1 MVTSTHDLS
10 DENELQRLQ
19 MLLPDE
25 LSYCVDLARSTAVN
39 AAMIHTQRLGKHRF
53 SIQLDLIRWQLLT
66 LDQRNLLFWH
76 EVARI
81 QNRAIA
87 RNQSDFILLGAGL
100 GTALI
105 DTALQNV
112 LLLSGSLLVAGLA
125 AYQLYQRNRGERSL
139 KQATAA
145 DQFAIAIAMQF
156 GYTFS
161 RAYHSLYNALT
172 TLTEQASHHTQQ
184 IRYAA
189 RQNVLEIFARHHN
202 GSANTRPAN
211 SDDRPRHSRPRLSAA
226 PLGRPEASLASKRYF
241 SF

>member
-1 MVTSTHDLS
+1 MATSTLDLRDG
-10 DENELQRLQ
+10 DEIQRLRL
-19 MLLPDE
+19 LLPDE
-25 LSYCVDLARSTAVN
+25 LKYCVDLARSTEINTAI
-39 AAMIHTQRLGKHRF
+39 IHTQRLGKHRF
-53 SIQLDLIRWQLLT
+53 NIQLDLIRWQLLKR
-66 LDQRNLLFWH
+66 DQRDLLFWH

-87 RNQSDFILLGAGL
+87 RNQSDFILIGAGL

-145 DQFAIAIAMQF
+145 DQSAIAIAMQF
-156 GYTFS
+156 GYTFP
-161 RAYHSLYNALT
+161 RAYHSLYSALT
-172 TLTEQASHHTQQ
+172 TLIDQAPHNAQRV
-184 IRYAA
+184 RYAA
-189 RQNVLEIFARHHN
+189 RQNVLEIFSRHHN
-202 GSANTRPAN
+202 GRANTGSVNA
-211 SDDRPRHSRPRLSAA
+211 DDRPRHSRSGIPAA
-226 PLGRPEASLASKRYF
+226 VIGKPEASLASKRYF